1 MTSIQIDASNIE
13 ALKARIRAQADAAGD
28 AGWLEIEVDGIDT
41 HVVRVPRG
49 AFEQWS
55 IGYAQ
60 APGVAPWETVCPMG
74 LKQGFDDPL
83 HSDWML
89 GAGLPLDAMKSND
102 DLSDSIY
109 RARADVER
117 RLLQREAS
125 VLFAGPDVEEGVSI
139 HPADPADMGCLD
151 RAEEKFG
158 CPVLV
163 LPDLRPDWLALV
175 IAAFERGGAVIAA
188 SGGSMAHLVTEARVT
203 GKGSILR
210 LDNARALYPDGV
222 LLRLE
227 PAAGRVVLVQ
237 EEEYRL
243 ARLAAAPQE
252 RPAPA
257 QDRRHDTDHAPT
269 RIAETEIRMSVA
281 PSAIAAAD
289 RCRDL
294 IAAGKLDIPGIGHFA
309 ATIHSSRDNLMGEPE
324 GVLLVH
330 GFSDGASS
338 RRLGTAASNFRTWH
352 SGDIARATRQ
362 AASLLYPDLDQ
373 ELAERRARAEATQQS
388 RMERRRAAIARM
400 GDADLVTEMRYL
412 LQQREY
418 IETAIGRQDPFYVGG
433 NRFSDL
439 EHTMEEIRV
448 HEAEIERRG
457 LAMPNQAED
466 MPAFEP

>member
-1 MTSIQIDASNIE
+1 MTSIQIEASNIE
-13 ALKARIRAQADAAGD
+13 ALKARIRALADAAGD
-28 AGWLEIEVDGIDT
+28 AGWLEIAVDGIDRP
-41 HVVRVPRG
+41 VIRVPRG

-55 IGYAQ
+55 VGYAR
-60 APGVAPWETVCPMG
+60 APGVAPWTTVCPMG

-109 RARADVER
+109 RARANVER

-125 VLFAGPDVEEGVSI
+125 VLLAGPDVEEGVSI
-139 HPADPADMGCLD
+139 HPADPADMDCLD
-151 RAEEKFG
+151 RAADKFG
-158 CPVLV
+158 RPVLV
-163 LPDLRPDWLALV
+163 LPDLRPDWLPLV
-175 IAAFERGGAVIAA
+175 IAAFERGGAVIATR
-188 SGGSMAHLVTEARVT
+188 GGAMAHLVTEARAA

-210 LDNARALYPDGV
+210 LDNARALYPDGI

-227 PAAGRVVLVQ
+227 PASGLVALVK

-243 ARLAAAPQE
+243 ARLAAALQA
-252 RPAPA
+252 RPSAQTPA
-257 QDRRHDTDHAPT
+257 RNNDPEPARV
-269 RIAETEIRMSVA
+269 AETEIRMSVA

-362 AASLLYPDLDQ
+362 AASLLCPELGQ
-373 ELAERRARAEATQQS
+373 ELAERRARAETARQT
-388 RMERRRAAIARM
+388 RMERRRATISRM
-400 GDADLVTEMRYL
+400 GDTDLAAEMRYL

-418 IETAIGRQDPFYVGG
+418 IEAAIDRQDSFYVGG

-457 LAMPNQAED
+457 LALPNQAED